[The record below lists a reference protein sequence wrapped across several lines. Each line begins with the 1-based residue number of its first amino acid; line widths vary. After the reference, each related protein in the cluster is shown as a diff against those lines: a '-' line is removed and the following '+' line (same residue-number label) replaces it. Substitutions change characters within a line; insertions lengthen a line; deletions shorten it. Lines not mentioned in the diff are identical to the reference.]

1 MNDSIE
7 GDTESTRSRILTSAA
22 TPLVILQTATATA
35 SGPTAVHSSTGGR
48 VFTKNITANIIA
60 DLIVGFCSE
69 HGDLVT
75 NLRLQKLLFFAQAWH
90 LALRDKPLFP
100 ERFQAWV
107 RGPVQPNVYARF
119 HHFGSSPIE
128 GTSSAW
134 NVPKGVERHIADVM
148 EAYGSFSSY
157 ELELIACDDEPWREA
172 RRGIPSDEPSA
183 NVIDE
188 ATMKRFYQA
197 RHAESKK

>member
-1 MNDSIE
+1 MATGSGSPIVHPK
-7 GDTESTRSRILTSAA
+7 TS
-22 TPLVILQTATATA
+22 
-35 SGPTAVHSSTGGR
+35 GR
-48 VFTKNITANIIA
+48 VSINNITAKIVA
-60 DLIVGFCSE
+60 DLIVGFCID

-90 LALRDKPLFP
+90 LALRDKPLFQ

-107 RGPVQPNVYARF
+107 HGPVQPDVYARF
-119 HHFGSSPIE
+119 SHFGSSPIE
-128 GTSSAW
+128 GISSVW
-134 NVPKGVERHIADVM
+134 IVPKEVERHIADVF

-172 RRGIPSDEPSA
+172 RRGVPLDERCA
-183 NVIDE
+183 NIIDE

-197 RHAESKK
+197 RHAEQKK